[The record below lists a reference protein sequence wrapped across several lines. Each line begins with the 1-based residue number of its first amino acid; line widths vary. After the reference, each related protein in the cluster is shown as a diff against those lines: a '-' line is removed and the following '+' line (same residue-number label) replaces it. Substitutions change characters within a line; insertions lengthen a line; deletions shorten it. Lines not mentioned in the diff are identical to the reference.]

1 MSHPGTTRPDDRQTA
16 EAIPRISHDQ
26 RQAAASGGIRL
37 PRLQTSQGR
46 QSVPE
51 LYFPVVAGD
60 GFEPS

>member
-1 MSHPGTTRPDDRQTA
+1 MQHPRNQARSVR
-16 EAIPRISHDQ
+16 AIPRISPDQ
-26 RQAAASGGIRL
+26 RQATASGGIYLRR
-37 PRLQTSQGR
+37 PQTSQGR